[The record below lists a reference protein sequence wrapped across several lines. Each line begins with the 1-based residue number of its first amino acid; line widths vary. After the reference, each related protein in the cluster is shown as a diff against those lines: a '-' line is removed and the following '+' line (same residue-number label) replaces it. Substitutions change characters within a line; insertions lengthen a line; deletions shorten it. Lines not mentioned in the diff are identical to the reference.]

1 MCVLALQSQVITAS
15 LHLSVSFCADTAA
28 DPVVSTGVVDGQG
41 RVTVVVLNPSAH
53 ARNVSV
59 VDVQRNVALSAE
71 LPPYGIQTL
80 VYNQAT

>member
-1 MCVLALQSQVITAS
+1 MCVLALQSRVGAAS
-15 LHLSVSFCADTAA
+15 YPPHPSFCTDTAA

-80 VYNQAT
+80 VYNQAA